1 MQESTN
7 PMQGAIAWMAGNPV
21 ASNLAMFV
29 LLVGGIITAF
39 RIQKEVF
46 PDFTLDK
53 VNISVS
59 YPGASP
65 EEVERGIILVIEE
78 NIRGVDGV
86 KEVTSKATEGRA
98 TVSAELL
105 DGADAQKAYQDIQ
118 QEVARIT
125 TLPEDAEEPTIE
137 LASHKRGVMD
147 LALCGNASESVLRAQ
162 AELIRD
168 RLLADEHITQVE
180 LDGVRDMEITVSV
193 PREALRKYGLT
204 LSEVASRVG
213 GLALELPGGGIKTK
227 AGEILLR
234 MKERRDYGSQFAQL
248 PVITAADGTVVRL
261 GDIASVTDGFDDD
274 SENFASWDGKP
285 AVLIEIYRVGKQTPT
300 EVADAASQVVA
311 QLNVELPQGLSIA
324 ILRDQSDIYRQR
336 LRLLTKNGIW
346 GICLVL
352 FTLGLFLEAKLA
364 FWVMMGVPTSFLGGL
379 VLMPLFGGSINIIS
393 MFAFLI
399 ALGIVVDDAIV
410 VGENVYEL
418 RQRGDS
424 FLRAAVLGTEQVGMP
439 VVFSVLT
446 NIVTFLPLMFLPG
459 VIGKIWYFI
468 PIVVVSV
475 FSISLLECLFILPAH
490 LGHGTPGAKTFVGR
504 WIHDGQQ
511 AFSRFFSST
520 VRIVYGPFLE
530 FCLHNR
536 YIITSLGIA
545 VLILTLGYVKS
556 QRIGMVPMMAVE
568 SDYATVTAVLPYGS
582 PVERTMAVRDQLVA
596 AAQRVAAADTSGK
609 PLLRGVYAQVGASYR
624 DLAGGHVVQVRA
636 YLTAPEVRPIS
647 TTKFTE
653 QWRQETGR
661 MAGLDT
667 ILYEA
672 DRGGPGSGSSLS
684 LELYHSD
691 SATLKKASAELA
703 ARLDEFANVSDVDS
717 GFTEGKVQL
726 DFRMRPEGLALG
738 LTASDVARQ
747 VRNAFYGAE
756 ALRQQRGRNE
766 VKVKVRLPKEERM
779 SEYDL
784 DELLVRTPQGTD
796 VPLREVATTV
806 RGRAY
811 TTIDR
816 KNGQR
821 AVQVTANVTPR
832 SDSENVLAD
841 VLTKI
846 LPPLKEKY
854 PGLAHGFAGRQK
866 DLREGMASLKL
877 GFAVAVFAV
886 YALLA
891 IPFRSYAQPLIIM
904 VCIPFGIIGAVIAHV
919 LMGYPLSLMSM
930 MGIVALSGVVVN
942 DSLVL
947 IDFANGERRRG
958 LNLHDAI
965 CSAGVR
971 RFRPIMLTTL
981 TTFCGL
987 APMIFET
994 SRQARFMVPMA
1005 ISLGFGILFSTIITL
1020 LLVPSLYLII
1030 EDLRVVVHNV
1040 LGKTARRPI
1049 TEAALGD

>member
-1 MQESTN
+1 MHESTN
-7 PMQGAIAWMAGNPV
+7 PMRGAIAWMAGNPV

-29 LLVGGIITAF
+29 LLFGGIITAF

-46 PDFTLDK
+46 PDFTMDT

-98 TVSAELL
+98 SISAELL
-105 DGADAQKAYQDIQ
+105 DGADAEKVYQDIQ

-137 LASHKRGVMD
+137 LAAHKRGVMD
-147 LALCGNASESVLRAQ
+147 LALCGNVSESVLRDQ

-180 LDGVRDMEITVSV
+180 LDGVRDMEITIFI
-193 PREALRKYGLT
+193 PREELQKYGLT
-204 LSEVASRVG
+204 LSEVANRVG
-213 GLALELPGGGIKTK
+213 ASALELPGGGIKTK
-227 AGEILLR
+227 GGEILLR
-234 MKERRDYGSQFAQL
+234 MKERRDYGAQFAQL

-261 GDIASVTDGFDDD
+261 RDIAEVVDGFDED
-274 SENFASWDGKP
+274 SDNFASWDGKP
-285 AVLIEIYRVGKQTPT
+285 AVLIEVYRVGKQTPT
-300 EVADAASQVVA
+300 EVADATRAIVD
-311 QLNVELPQGLSIA
+311 QLNVELPKGLSVA
-324 ILRDQSDIYRQR
+324 VLRDQSEIYRQR

-379 VLMPLFGGSINIIS
+379 ALMPFFGASINIIS

-418 RQRGDS
+418 RQQGDS
-424 FLRAAVLGTEQVGMP
+424 FLRAAVVGTKEVGMP

-490 LGHGTPGAKTFVGR
+490 LGHGTPGAKTFLGR

-511 AFSRFFSST
+511 AFSRFFSKA
-520 VRIVYGPFLE
+520 VRAIYGPFLE

-536 YIITSLGIA
+536 YIVTSLGIA
-545 VLILTLGYVKS
+545 VLVLTLGYVKS

-582 PVERTMAVRDQLVA
+582 PVERTMAVRDQLIA
-596 AAQRVAAADTSGK
+596 AAQRVAVAHGGDG
-609 PLLRGVYAQVGASYR
+609 LMVGVFAQVGASYR
-624 DLAGGHVVQVRA
+624 NLAGGHVVQVRA

-653 QWRQETGR
+653 FWRQETGR
-661 MAGLDT
+661 IAGLDT
-667 ILYEA
+667 VLYEA

-691 SATLKKASAELA
+691 SETLKKASAELA
-703 ARLDEFANVSDVDS
+703 ARLDEFANVSDVDD

-726 DFRMRPEGLALG
+726 DFKMRPEGLALG

-766 VKVKVRLPKEERM
+766 VKVKVRLPRDERL

-784 DELLVRTPQGTD
+784 DKFLVRTPQGTD
-796 VPLREVATTV
+796 VPLREVATMV

-841 VLTKI
+841 VLTKM

-854 PGLAHGFAGRQK
+854 PGLSHGFAGRQK

-877 GFAVAVFAV
+877 GFVVAVFAV

-919 LMGYPLSLMSM
+919 VMGYPLSLMSM

-947 IDFANGERRRG
+947 IDFANGERKRG

-1049 TEAALGD
+1049 TEVALGD

>member
-1 MQESTN
+1 MHSTSN
-7 PMQGAIAWMAGNPV
+7 PMRGAVAWMAGNPV
-21 ASNLAMFV
+21 ASNLAMFI
-29 LLVGGIITAF
+29 LIVGGLVTAV

-46 PDFTLDK
+46 PDFNLDM
-53 VNISVS
+53 VNVSVS

-78 NIRGVDGV
+78 NVRGIDGV

-98 TVSAELL
+98 TISAELL
-105 DGADAQKAYQDIQ
+105 DGADGQKVYQDIQ
-118 QEVARIT
+118 QAVARIT
-125 TLPEDAEEPTIE
+125 TLPQDAEEPVIE

-147 LALCGNASESVLRAQ
+147 LALCGNASETVLREQ
-162 AELIRD
+162 AELVRD
-168 RLLADEHITQVE
+168 RLLQDEHITQVE
-180 LDGVRDMEITVSV
+180 LDGVRNMEITIAV

-204 LSEVASRVG
+204 LSEVATRVG
-213 GLALELPGGGIKTK
+213 NLALELPGGGIKTQG
-227 AGEILLR
+227 GEILLR
-234 MKERRDYGSQFAQL
+234 MKERRDYGAQFAQL
-248 PVITAADGTVVRL
+248 PIITAADGTVVRL
-261 GDIASVTDGFDDD
+261 HDIAQVTDGFDED

-285 AVLIEIYRVGKQTPT
+285 AVLIEVYRVGKQTPI
-300 EVADAASQVVA
+300 EVADAASKIVA
-311 QLNVELPQGLSIA
+311 QLNIELPKGLSLA

-336 LRLLTKNGIW
+336 LWLLSKNGML

-352 FTLGLFLEAKLA
+352 LTLSLFLEAKLA

-379 VLMPLFGGSINIIS
+379 ILMPLFGGSINIIS

-424 FLRAAVLGTEQVGMP
+424 FLRAAVLGTQGVGMP

-490 LGHGTPGAKTFVGR
+490 LGHGTPGAKTFLGR
-504 WIHDGQQ
+504 GIHDAQQ
-511 AFSRFFSST
+511 GFSRFFMKA
-520 VRIVYGPFLE
+520 VRVVYGPFLE

-545 VLILTLGYVKS
+545 VLVFTVGYVRS

-568 SDYATVTAVLPYGS
+568 SDYATVTAALPYGS
-582 PVERTMAVRDQLVA
+582 PVERTLAVRDQLIA

-609 PLLRGVYAQVGASYR
+609 KLVEGVFAQVGASYR

-636 YLTAPEVRPIS
+636 YLTGPEVRPLS

-653 QWRQETGR
+653 LWRQQTGR
-661 MAGLDT
+661 MAGIET
-667 ILYEA
+667 ILFEA

-691 SATLKKASAELA
+691 SSTLKKASAELA
-703 ARLDEFANVSDVDS
+703 ARLDGFANVSDVDN
-717 GFTEGKVQL
+717 GFTEGKSQL
-726 DFRMRPEGLALG
+726 DFKMRPEGLALG
-738 LTASDVARQ
+738 LTAADVARQ

-766 VKVKVRLPKEERM
+766 VKVKVRLPKTERL

-784 DELLVRTPQGTD
+784 EELQVRTPQGQD
-796 VPLREVATTV
+796 VPLREVAIAT

-811 TTIDR
+811 TSIDR

-832 SDSENVLAD
+832 SDSENVLSD
-841 VLTKI
+841 VLTKM
-846 LPPLKEKY
+846 LPELKEKY
-854 PGLAHGFAGRQK
+854 PGLSHGFAGRQK
-866 DLREGMASLKL
+866 DLREGMASLRL
-877 GFAVAVFAV
+877 GFIVAIFAV

-947 IDFANGERRRG
+947 IDFANSERKRG
-958 LNLHDAI
+958 LSLHDAI

-971 RFRPIMLTTL
+971 RFRPILLTTL
-981 TTFCGL
+981 TTFFGL

-1020 LLVPSLYLII
+1020 VLVPALYLII
-1030 EDLRVVVHNV
+1030 EDMQIVMHNV
-1040 LGKTARRPI
+1040 LGRAGRRRSP
-1049 TEAALGD
+1049 EAALGD